1 MSQFPLTR
9 LRRMRRTRGL
19 RGLVRETVLD
29 AGDFIYPLFVT
40 ANQKQRREVPSMP
53 GVFQLSVDGELEK
66 EIADIAGLGI
76 GAVMLFGLPKAKDAA
91 ASQSFAKDAPVQRA
105 IKLIGKAAPDLVVL
119 TDVCLCEYTDHGH
132 CGLITDG
139 EVDNDRTLELLGRVA
154 VSHAEAGASVVAPS
168 GMMDGMVGA
177 IRRALDEAG
186 QSLTPILSY
195 AVKYAS
201 AFYGPFRDAAES
213 PPSFGDRKSHQMDP
227 ANVREALRE
236 CALDVNEGADALMV
250 KPALPYLDVIRAVR
264 TNFPLPLAAYNV
276 SGEYAMVKAAAQKGW
291 LDERAV
297 VLELLTGIRR
307 AGADM
312 ILTYHA
318 KDAARW
324 LRDA

>member
-1 MSQFPLTR
+1 MSQFPLSR
-9 LRRMRRTRGL
+9 LRRWRRTKGL
-19 RGLVRETVLD
+19 RGMVRETVLD

-40 ANQKQRREVPSMP
+40 AGKKQRREVPSMP
-53 GVFQLSVDGELEK
+53 GVFQLSVDGELER
-66 EIADIAGLGI
+66 EIADIASLGI
-76 GAVMLFGLPKAKDAA
+76 GAVMLFGLPATKDAF

-105 IKLIGKAAPDLVVL
+105 IGLIRKAAPDLVVL

-132 CGLITDG
+132 CGLLTGGD
-139 EVDNDRTLELLGRVA
+139 VDNDKTLPLLGRVA
-154 VSHAEAGASVVAPS
+154 VSHAEAGATVVAPS

-186 QSLTPILSY
+186 HQQTPILSY

-236 CALDVNEGADALMV
+236 CALDVHEGADALMV
-250 KPALPYLDVIRAVR
+250 KPALPYLDVVRAVR
-264 TNFPLPLAAYNV
+264 AAFPLPLAAYNV
-276 SGEYAMVKAAAQKGW
+276 SGEYAMLKAAAGNGW
-291 LDERAV
+291 LDERTA

-307 AGADM
+307 AGADV

-324 LRDA
+324 LRES

>member
-1 MSQFPLTR
+1 VSQFPLTR
-9 LRRMRRTRGL
+9 LRRMRRTKGL
-19 RGLVRETVLD
+19 RGMVRETALD

-40 ANQKQRREVPSMP
+40 ARKNQRKEVSSMP

-76 GAVMLFGLPKAKDAA
+76 GAVMLFGLPATKDAA
-91 ASQSFAKDAPVQRA
+91 ASQSFAMDAPVQRA
-105 IKLIGKAAPDLVVL
+105 VKLIRKAAPDLVVF

-132 CGLITDG
+132 CGLIADG

-154 VSHAEAGASVVAPS
+154 VSHAGAGASVVAPS

-186 QSLTPILSY
+186 ESQLPILSY

-236 CALDVNEGADALMV
+236 CSLDVNEGADALMV

-264 TNFPLPLAAYNV
+264 AAFPLPLAAYNV
-276 SGEYAMVKAAAQKGW
+276 SGEYAMVKAAAAKGW

-297 VLELLTGIRR
+297 VLEILTGIRR
-307 AGADM
+307 AGADF

-324 LRDA
+324 LKDS